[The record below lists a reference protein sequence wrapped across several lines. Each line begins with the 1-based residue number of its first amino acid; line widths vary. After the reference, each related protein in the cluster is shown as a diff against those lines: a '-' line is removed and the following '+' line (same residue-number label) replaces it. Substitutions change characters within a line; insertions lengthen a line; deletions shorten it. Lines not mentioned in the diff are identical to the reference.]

1 LSKSIEKYKIMQES
15 PLATA
20 IFESLYS
27 LKTAV
32 AMVVLS
38 TEKFMIVKSNY
49 YIKII
54 WARCE
59 LLPKQEF
66 AHLLNKLLYGSLV

>member
-1 LSKSIEKYKIMQES
+1 MSKSIEKYKIMQES
-15 PLATA
+15 PLATTV
-20 IFESLYS
+20 FESLYS

-38 TEKFMIVKSNY
+38 TEKFMIVKPNY

-66 AHLLNKLLYGSLV
+66 AHLLNKLLYGPLV